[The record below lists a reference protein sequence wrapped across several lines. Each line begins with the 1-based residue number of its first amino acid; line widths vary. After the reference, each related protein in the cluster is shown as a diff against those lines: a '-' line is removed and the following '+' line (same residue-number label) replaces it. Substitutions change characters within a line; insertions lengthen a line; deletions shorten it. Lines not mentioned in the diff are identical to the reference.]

1 MAGWHSPRRRYGQL
15 LHLHLERSSRTR
27 IGVRILL
34 IRHGSDST
42 VLATADALCSR
53 TGVKCGTMSDFET
66 VTPTEVPEGAQLI
79 DIREPDEFNQ
89 WHAEGATNLPL
100 SELQARYGEFD
111 LDRDVYLICLSGGRS
126 AKAAQWLEMNG
137 IDTINVGS
145 GTIGWRDAGLPIVGT
160 EG

>member
-1 MAGWHSPRRRYGQL
+1 MAGRRGFRLRYG
-15 LHLHLERSSRTR
+15 HLFPLRPECCSCTR
-27 IGVRILL
+27 HGIPIFL
-34 IRHGSDST
+34 IRHGSDVTALS
-42 VLATADALCSR
+42 TADAPRSR
-53 TGVKCGTMSDFET
+53 NGVNCCTMSDFET

-100 SELQARYGEFD
+100 SELQSRYGEFD